1 MLFSQLTSS
10 QHSNIAAWLV
20 NVLSFHHHFCLT
32 VLMVAIHVVL
42 QRFLCLHFLLADV
55 AAVVK
60 RVWEVRALH
69 MVQHIVL
76 TAADLSTYFT
86 LVLVLSIPLLVSYL
100 FDVFQQN
107 VPVISW
113 NEEFSVLSTDA
124 RCLDVSQIII

>member
-1 MLFSQLTSS
+1 M
-10 QHSNIAAWLV
+10 
-20 NVLSFHHHFCLT
+20 
-32 VLMVAIHVVL
+32 
-42 QRFLCLHFLLADV
+42 HFLLADV

-60 RVWEVRALH
+60 RVREVCALN

-76 TAADLSTYFT
+76 PASDLSTYFT
-86 LVLVLSIPLLVSYL
+86 LVLVLSIALPVSNF

-124 RCLDVSQIII
+124 GGLDVSQLNI

>member
-1 MLFSQLTSS
+1 
-10 QHSNIAAWLV
+10 
-20 NVLSFHHHFCLT
+20 
-32 VLMVAIHVVL
+32 MVAIHVVL

-60 RVWEVRALH
+60 RVREVRTLH

-124 RCLDVSQIII
+124 